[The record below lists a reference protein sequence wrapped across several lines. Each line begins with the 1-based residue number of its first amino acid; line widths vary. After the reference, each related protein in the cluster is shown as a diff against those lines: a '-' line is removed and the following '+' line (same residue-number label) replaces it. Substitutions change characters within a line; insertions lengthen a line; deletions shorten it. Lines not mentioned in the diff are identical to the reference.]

1 VPKTKFAFKR
11 RADKLNTPAAPPL
24 PPSSRSTD
32 EPEPGEGDALPSM
45 SNFHKLSSYSN
56 RRLSLRSIPA
66 LVEEAQS
73 FNLTISD
80 LERCVVDLRA
90 MAETVP
96 RPKQAHLTALH
107 ARDLRDTILVLLNV
121 KGSVILHG
129 LHRCTVIVVCHQ
141 ASILSSMSW
150 HALTYS
156 CSFAWTTR

>member
-11 RADKLNTPAAPPL
+11 RTDKPNISAAPSL

-32 EPEPGEGDALPSM
+32 EPGEGDAAPGT
-45 SNFHKLSSYSN
+45 SNFHKLSSHSN

-73 FNLTISD
+73 FNMTISD
-80 LERCVVDLRA
+80 LERCVVDLRVT
-90 MAETVP
+90 AETVP
-96 RPKQAHLTALH
+96 RQKQAHLTALH
-107 ARDLRDTILVLLNV
+107 AQDLRDTILVLLNV

-129 LHRCTVIVVCHQ
+129 LHRCTVIVACHQ
-141 ASILSSMSW
+141 ASILSSMPW